1 MSPAALKT
9 AARISKYNMI
19 GKICYSRF
27 QFYDALL
34 GSLSFKNRPVL
45 IIGAA
50 DAKDYNVLP
59 ISRVTGRKYLSDTYD
74 FPLDPKDYP
83 LLSLNAKSYVRIHK
97 QSVINVQDI
106 LFECGGLK
114 TLYPDTY
121 KNILIKLE
129 KFNSEL
135 LANA

>member
-1 MSPAALKT
+1 
-9 AARISKYNMI
+9 MI
-19 GKICYSRF
+19 GKICISHF
-27 QFYDALL
+27 PFYDRTLKQLA
-34 GSLSFKNRPVL
+34 FKRRPVL
-45 IIGAA
+45 IIGAS
-50 DAKDYNVLP
+50 DIYDYNVLP
-59 ISRVTGRKYLSDTYD
+59 VSRVTMRKYLSETYD

-97 QSVINVQDI
+97 QSVINANDI
-106 LFECGGLK
+106 VFEDGDLK

>member
-1 MSPAALKT
+1 M
-9 AARISKYNMI
+9 
-19 GKICYSRF
+19 
-27 QFYDALL
+27 
-34 GSLSFKNRPVL
+34 
-45 IIGAA
+45 
-50 DAKDYNVLP
+50 
-59 ISRVTGRKYLSDTYD
+59 RKYLSETYD

-97 QSVINVQDI
+97 QNVINANDI
-106 LFECGGLK
+106 VFEDGDLK